1 MGSVDLREYLKPFQG
16 VWMSQLLHNN
26 TETLF
31 ALYAMVDVMLGMQ
44 RQWGKVAFFTCTYR
58 KRSQY
63 YLSVPLLKLEK

>member
-31 ALYAMVDVMLGMQ
+31 ALYAMVDVNVGDAKAVGESCVLH
-44 RQWGKVAFFTCTYR
+44 
-58 KRSQY
+58 
-63 YLSVPLLKLEK
+63 LHL